1 METDQHISLRV
12 RRALILMSKINP
24 SRTICG
30 GPTEQKVF
38 VCLILL
44 NILGVTFVRITPTVD
59 TDLCSV

>member
-1 METDQHISLRV
+1 MDTDQHV
-12 RRALILMSKINP
+12 RRRVPRVLVLMSKINP

-30 GPTEQKVF
+30 GPTEQRVF